1 MDNIS
6 DFFAQPLWLID
17 LFVVSLRLLKNN
29 FAEEDFTISSIPF
42 GFCVLLLL
50 LSLLLLRLLLPLL
63 LQQHHPALARTHSS
77 AICVHLRLVT
87 NAIIVRKCA
96 TKAPTGAGWPM
107 GCKLQANGD

>member
-50 LSLLLLRLLLPLL
+50 LPLL
-63 LQQHHPALARTHSS
+63 LQQHHPALARTCITCFEFRI
-77 AICVHLRLVT
+77 ATVCNVYMCVCMCTCVLIMLNIAV
-87 NAIIVRKCA
+87 
-96 TKAPTGAGWPM
+96 
-107 GCKLQANGD
+107 

>member
-17 LFVVSLRLLKNN
+17 LCVVSLRLLKNN

-63 LQQHHPALARTHSS
+63 LQQHHPALARTCITCFEFRI
-77 AICVHLRLVT
+77 ATVCNVYMCVCMCTCVLIMLNIAV
-87 NAIIVRKCA
+87 
-96 TKAPTGAGWPM
+96 
-107 GCKLQANGD
+107 